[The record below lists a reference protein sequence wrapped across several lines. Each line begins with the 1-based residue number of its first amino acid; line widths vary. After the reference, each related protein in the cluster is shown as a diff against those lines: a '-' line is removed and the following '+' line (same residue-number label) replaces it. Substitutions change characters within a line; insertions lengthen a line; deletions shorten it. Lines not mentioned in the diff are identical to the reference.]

1 MTGPIESHSSRVNFR
16 RRSMSREKRGEAREA
31 TKLMFFSCRIKEE
44 KASVVVVAIIVL
56 PTKQQSVNKYL
67 P

>member
-31 TKLMFFSCRIKEE
+31 TNKEE

-56 PTKQQSVNKYL
+56 PTKQQSVDICL